1 MDLNAIHYFSAVA
14 ESNSFQLAA
23 QKLAVP
29 KSTLSRKI
37 AELETSLGV
46 QLFNRTTR
54 QVSLTEVGALI
65 YHHAQRIDDELE
77 SILALALNSSTHPKG
92 TLRITAPIT
101 LGRIALGKWI
111 SGFQTLYP
119 DIKLEVH
126 LSDSYEDLVKGQF
139 DVAIRVGRLED
150 SSLISRQICS
160 TPKWILG
167 TPAYAR
173 EQPLQTLEQLAQHKI
188 VCLKTRQ
195 VSADS
200 WALQKDGQH
209 INLQI
214 RPNIIVNDMMT
225 MLEMLKSGAG
235 IGLVP
240 VFAARQLLD
249 KGELIQLLP
258 DVQGEPA
265 SFHIVYHKRSNL
277 PKKVRVFIDYISEAT
292 RSEELFQ
299 H

>member
-37 AELETSLGV
+37 TELETSLGI
-46 QLFNRTTR
+46 QLLNRTTR

-65 YHHAQRIDDELE
+65 YHHGQRIDDEYE

-101 LGRIALGKWI
+101 LGRIAFGNWI
-111 SGFQTLYP
+111 SGFQALYP
-119 DIKLEVH
+119 DISLDIH
-126 LSDSYEDLVKGQF
+126 LSDSYEDLVKAQI

-150 SSLISRQICS
+150 SSLVSRQICS
-160 TPKWILG
+160 TPKWILAS
-167 TPAYAR
+167 PAYAK
-173 EQPLQTLEQLAQHKI
+173 EQPLQSLEQLAQHKI
-188 VCLKTRQ
+188 VCLQTKL
-195 VSADS
+195 VSADR
-200 WALQKDGQH
+200 WELQQNGHHIKQH
-209 INLQI
+209 IKANV
-214 RPNIIVNDMMT
+214 IVNDMMT

-249 KGELIQLLP
+249 KGELIRLLP
-258 DVQGEPA
+258 EVQGEPA

-277 PKKVRVFIDYISEAT
+277 PKKVRVFIDYIYEVTQSED
-292 RSEELFQ
+292 LFID
-299 H
+299 